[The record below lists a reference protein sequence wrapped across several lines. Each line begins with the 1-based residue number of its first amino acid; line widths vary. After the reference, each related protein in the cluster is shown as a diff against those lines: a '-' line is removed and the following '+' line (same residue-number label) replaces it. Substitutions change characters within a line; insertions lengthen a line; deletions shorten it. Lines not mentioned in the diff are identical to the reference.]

1 MKCGESD
8 GRNDIYLENFSEEKF
23 FQMLIPETNPL
34 IIDIGAHFGES
45 VEFFHSIFPRA
56 EVFSV
61 EPDPESYA
69 KLLELVPDST
79 KAINAAIGAEAG
91 TKTFYQYDKSHL
103 NSLYAIN
110 KSSEDSLG
118 YAESCEEKN
127 VEVRCLSLD
136 DLIIELCI
144 VDRKINL
151 LKIDAQG
158 GEFDILTGGQKA
170 LQNVENITLELNF
183 FDFYSKKN
191 TFLEIEQLLPCFEL
205 YSITKVSQ
213 NPKNFRT
220 DWAEV
225 FYRKSPKYRE
235 AL

>member
-8 GRNDIYLENFSEEKF
+8 GRNDEYIENYSEAKF
-23 FQMLIPETNPL
+23 FQMLIPEEKPL

-45 VEFFHSIFPRA
+45 VEFFHSIFPGA
-56 EVFSV
+56 EICSV

-69 KLLELVPDST
+69 KLVKMFPDSK
-79 KAINAAIGAEAG
+79 KAINAAVGAKAG
-91 TKTFYQYDKSHL
+91 TMTFYQYDKSHL

-110 KSSEDSLG
+110 KESKDSLG
-118 YAESCEEKN
+118 YAESCEEKK

-136 DLIIELCI
+136 DLIVELDI
-144 VDRKINL
+144 VGRQIDL

-170 LQNVENITLELNF
+170 LQNVQNITLELNF

-191 TFLEIEQLLPCFEL
+191 TFLEIEELLPGFEL
-205 YSITKVSQ
+205 YTITKVSQ

-225 FYRKSPKYRE
+225 FYRKSQK
-235 AL
+235 

>member
-8 GRNDIYLENFSEEKF
+8 GRNDEYEENYSEEKF
-23 FQMLIPETNPL
+23 FRMLIPKEKPL

-56 EVFSV
+56 DIISV

-69 KLLELVPDST
+69 KLLKMFPDPK
-79 KAINAAIGAEAG
+79 KAINAAVGAKAG
-91 TKTFYQYDKSHL
+91 TMTFYQYDKSHL

-110 KSSEDSLG
+110 KDSKDSLG
-118 YAESCEEKN
+118 YAESCDEKK
-127 VEVRCLSLD
+127 VAVRCLRLD
-136 DLIIELCI
+136 DLITELDI
-144 VDRKINL
+144 VGQQIDL

-158 GEFDILTGGQKA
+158 GEFEILTGGQNT
-170 LQNVENITLELNF
+170 LQNVQNITLELNF

-191 TFLEIEQLLPCFEL
+191 TFLEIEELLPGFEL
-205 YSITKVSQ
+205 YAITKVSQ

-225 FYRKSPKYRE
+225 FYRKNTK
-235 AL
+235 